1 MSDDPIE
8 KATYNTFKKVTL
20 DTTLGKL
27 NRILDSEHFALV
39 VHSQRLCKLNYN
51 LPNVYITVKR
61 ANKKIQFLT

>member
-39 VHSQRLCKLNYN
+39 VHSQRLCECHSSIYRVLNI
-51 LPNVYITVKR
+51 LSITLKS
-61 ANKKIQFLT
+61 K

>member
-1 MSDDPIE
+1 MSISIAVNVQGKVMSDDPIE

-39 VHSQRLCKLNYN
+39 VHSQRLCKL
-51 LPNVYITVKR
+51 
-61 ANKKIQFLT
+61 

>member
-39 VHSQRLCKLNYN
+39 VHSQRLCELSFFN
-51 LPNVYITVKR
+51 LSSSEFILSITPKS
-61 ANKKIQFLT
+61 K